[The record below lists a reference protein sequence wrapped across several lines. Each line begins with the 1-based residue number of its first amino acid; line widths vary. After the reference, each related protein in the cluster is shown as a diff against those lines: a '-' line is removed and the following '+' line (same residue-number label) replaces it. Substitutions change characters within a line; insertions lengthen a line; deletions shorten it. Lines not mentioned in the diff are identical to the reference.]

1 MGAVPAAVPV
11 PGGGRHPTGA
21 AMVGLRLRV
30 WWEGDA
36 RWFPGTVRAYSALD
50 EAHTVVYD
58 DGDQRLES
66 LGLGGRSLWEPLD
79 DSPTHLPAKMPPRAE
94 MPSRANPPSQAEMP
108 RGSLAASGLGQQAA
122 KSVSSHHQA

>member
-1 MGAVPAAVPV
+1 M
-11 PGGGRHPTGA
+11 GGRLEPNPNPNPNQT
-21 AMVGLRLRV
+21 LTLIR
-30 WWEGDA
+30 WEGDA